1 MPRVLSAST
10 RACGGERMSS
20 VLFYALCDHGTRG
33 MKRSMLYDGG
43 SSVIILFKRV
53 GISAAAV
60 EDLIHENLYSS
71 VEAD

>member
-1 MPRVLSAST
+1 
-10 RACGGERMSS
+10 
-20 VLFYALCDHGTRG
+20 

-43 SSVIILFKRV
+43 SSVIILFVRV

-60 EDLIHENLYSS
+60 EDMLHKYLYSS

>member
-1 MPRVLSAST
+1 
-10 RACGGERMSS
+10 
-20 VLFYALCDHGTRG
+20 
-33 MKRSMLYDGG
+33 MLYDGS